1 MKRRILLLAAASTM
15 SITSLVGFTAAT
27 TAPAAAATNPF
38 TAIGYIIQCIT
49 PQHLINDF
57 GQCLVNA
64 IENLVASLGLPVF
77 PTSANANAKT
87 APKLPTLPG
96 SNAPSLNLPTN
107 VTSMLKTLP
116 PALQTT
122 PVASQPTV
130 NAPIRNLVPS
140 LSAPRAGVASLPKLP
155 TITPINFLNV
165 ADTKAP
171 SSSPVSANDILV
183 LASLGLL
190 GASGVVVRRRAMARA

>member
-27 TAPAAAATNPF
+27 TAPAAAAPNPF
-38 TAIGYIIQCIT
+38 VAIGYIIQCIT
-49 PQHLINDF
+49 PQHLLNDF

-64 IENLVASLGLPVF
+64 IEDLVANLGLPVF
-77 PTSANANAKT
+77 PTSASTKANI
-87 APKLPTLPG
+87 APKLPTAPG
-96 SNAPSLNLPTN
+96 SNAPALNLPAN
-107 VTSMLKTLP
+107 ITSMLKTLP

-140 LSAPRAGVASLPKLP
+140 LITPRAGLASLPKLP
-155 TITPINFLNV
+155 TITPIDFLNV
-165 ADTKAP
+165 SDTKAP
-171 SSSPVSANDILV
+171 SSSPVSSSDILV